1 MSTEALI
8 ELGKKLIEEFGLRDR
23 NDTIS
28 KWMLHYL
35 AELFQD
41 YNQNTDLSKKEKLDL
56 EIQTVIFKLWEHRY
70 NLSRTQSYLKDI
82 SCLLLTLKK
91 LNLDSDE
98 ALYSSLSSF
107 PPLPDCTDPNDPNYW
122 FNQTL
127 MIDKASK
134 FLIRKF
140 LLVGGQISR
149 EKGQEVIAIIE
160 KLELYDSFE
169 NRFSKFMN
177 DENIKDSDPDRNKK
191 YISQL
196 DQLIDSLN
204 DLRNVL
210 QGGND
215 MIDDKQKFLT

>member
-41 YNQNTDLSKKEKLDL
+41 YDQNTDFSKKEKLGS
-56 EIQTVIFKLWEHRY
+56 EIQAVILKLWEQRY
-70 NLSRTQSYLKDI
+70 NLSNTQSYLKDT
-82 SCLLLTLKK
+82 SSLLSILKK

-98 ALYSSLSSF
+98 ALYTSLSSF
-107 PPLPDCTDPNDPNYW
+107 SPLPDCTDPNDPNYW
-122 FNQTL
+122 FNQIL
-127 MIDKASK
+127 IVDKTSK
-134 FLIRKF
+134 YLIRNF

-149 EKGQEVIAIIE
+149 EKGKEVIAIIE

-169 NRFSKFMN
+169 NHFSRFMN
-177 DENIKDSDPDRNKK
+177 DEDIKDNDQDKSKN
-191 YISQL
+191 YILQL
-196 DQLIDSLN
+196 DLLIDSLN

-210 QGGND
+210 QGGD
-215 MIDDKQKFLT
+215 RIDGKRNF

>member
-56 EIQTVIFKLWEHRY
+56 EIQAVIFKLWEHRY
-70 NLSRTQSYLKDI
+70 NLSNTQSYLKDT
-82 SCLLLTLKK
+82 SSLLLTLKK

-107 PPLPDCTDPNDPNYW
+107 PPLPDSTDPNDPNYW
-122 FNQTL
+122 FNQSL

-140 LLVGGQISR
+140 LFVGGQISR
-149 EKGQEVIAIIE
+149 EKGQEVIALIE

-177 DENIKDSDPDRNKK
+177 DENIKDSDQDRNKK

-210 QGGND
+210 QG
-215 MIDDKQKFLT
+215 